1 MNDDK
6 QDFLT
11 LSDLGAE
18 ALLTLIDRAIALK
31 EARRRSQLARPLRD
45 LALGMIFEKAST
57 RTRVSFS
64 VAMNEMGGYTVDL
77 ATGLTQIARGEPMRD
92 TARVLGAYCHGLLIR
107 TGAHERAEELARWS
121 PVPVINGLTDT
132 HHPCQV
138 ASDLFTVKEL
148 RHDFLDLRY
157 VWVGDGNNLAH
168 SWIEAAGLLG
178 LDLVVACPPGFEPLA
193 GILETAQKRIAARG
207 RGRVEL
213 VQDPVAAVK
222 GAHVVSTDVW
232 TSMGQESEAEERAS
246 AFAGYCVDRQLL
258 AHADRKALVLH
269 CLPAHRGQE
278 ISEEVLEGP
287 QSAVWRQAENRLHF
301 QKALLESLMGARSR
315 SRGASPSG
323 SAP

>member
-1 MNDDK
+1 MSGK

-11 LSDLGAE
+11 LSDLGADMLV
-18 ALLTLIDRAIALK
+18 ALIERAVALK
-31 EARRRSQLARPLRD
+31 EARRRGQLARPLRD

-64 VAMNEMGGYTVDL
+64 VAMQEMGGYTVDL
-77 ATGLTQIARGEPMRD
+77 ATGVTQIARGEPMRD

-107 TGAHERAEELARWS
+107 TGAHERADELARWA

-138 ASDLFTVKEL
+138 AADLFTVKEL
-148 RHDFLDLRY
+148 RRDFRDLRY
-157 VWVGDGNNLAH
+157 VWVGDGNNVAH

-178 LDLVVACPPGFEPLA
+178 LDLVVACPPGFEPLT
-193 GILETAQKRIAARG
+193 GIVEAAQQRVAALG
-207 RGRVEL
+207 RGRVEI
-213 VQDPVAAVK
+213 VHDPVTAVT

-232 TSMGQESEAEERAS
+232 TSMGQESEAEQRAG

-258 AHADRKALVLH
+258 SHADRDALVLH

-287 QSAVWRQAENRLHF
+287 QSMVWRQAENRLHF
-301 QKALLESLMGARSR
+301 QKALLEALMGGRPR
-315 SRGASPSG
+315 PPGAGPSG